1 VGVAVPS
8 EVRREKN
15 AERKLRT
22 RQRLL
27 DAAASVFAL
36 DGYHRPRISDIV
48 ATAQVGQGT
57 FYRHFDSKRAVF
69 EALFDRLFGQ
79 LLAEFTPLSDNLPQ
93 DHEGYRSASRAVVA
107 RLSGVVEANR
117 GLVGLFLRDGR
128 SVDDDFEQKLSATF
142 DRFADLARF
151 YLDHAIQQGFARRCR
166 SDLVAQALVG
176 MALRMV
182 DRWLSS
188 GFDNGIDEDEIDE
201 VITELVDLAFLG
213 FGKPKG
219 EDHG

>member
-1 VGVAVPS
+1 MPS
-8 EVRREKN
+8 EVRRERN

-27 DAAASVFAL
+27 DAAASVFAR

-48 ATAQVGQGT
+48 TTAQVGQGT

-79 LLAEFTPLSDNLPQ
+79 LLAEFTPLSDKLPQ
-93 DHEGYRSASRAVVA
+93 DHAAYKSASRAVVA
-107 RLSGVVEANR
+107 RLSEVVKANR
-117 GLVGLFLRDGR
+117 GLVGLFVRDGR
-128 SVDDDFEQKLSATF
+128 SVDEDFEQKLSATF

-182 DRWLSS
+182 DRWLID
-188 GFDNGIDEDEIDE
+188 GFDEDEIDE
-201 VITELVDLAFLG
+201 VITELVDFAFLG

-219 EDHG
+219 ENHG